1 MKGSHDYGTERTIT
15 RSTYRLS
22 TSTYKHNGTI
32 QIRIRKDTKCTHSTS
47 PITTTGGSM
56 SYEPRLDDDIAL
68 GIEFDEEEDDTGEP
82 DRMWGDDQ
90 STNWRLMY
98 SG

>member
-1 MKGSHDYGTERTIT
+1 MRGSHDYGTERTIT

-32 QIRIRKDTKCTHSTS
+32 QIRIRKDTKCTYSTG

-56 SYEPRLDDDIAL
+56 SYEPRLEDDFAL
-68 GIEFDEEEDDTGEP
+68 GKYDDEEEDEDMGEP
-82 DRMWGDDQ
+82 DRMWGDD
-90 STNWRLMY
+90 
-98 SG
+98 